1 MPRKGT
7 TNARGYGKAHRDLR
21 ERIGQRQVDRG
32 NARCVLCG
40 ERILPG
46 SDWHLDHTPDRAG
59 YRGPAHASCNSA
71 DGGRRRGQST
81 AAAPERAPLP
91 DEPLEAH
98 RW

>member
-21 ERIGQRQVDRG
+21 TRIGQRQVDRG
-32 NARCVLCG
+32 GATCVLCH
-40 ERILPG
+40 EPIRPG
-46 SDWHLDHTPDRAG
+46 TPWHLDHTPDRTG

-71 DGGRRRGQST
+71 DGGRRRGQT
-81 AAAPERAPLP
+81 AAAPLEAPLP